1 MRVRNSRCLRALNSN
16 SAARATTRAPCPRVA
31 ASLSLAQCALAR
43 PLATPLAP
51 TPAAHSLLLAA
62 STQHPPFTVVIL
74 RNTFPTPWSTSTS
87 NKSSSTPSQALPRT
101 LFGPAATPSTSSMCP
116 ALPTSLSRS
125 TSATL
130 PPHLLLVAV
139 KTSLSVLS
147 RSRHDSRSSSS
158 KMESRQRQKTDLAR
172 PALTGYPCNLVVV
185 K

>member
-1 MRVRNSRCLRALNSN
+1 MRVRNSHYLRAPSSN

-62 STQHPPFTVVIL
+62 STQHPPSTVVTL
-74 RNTFPTPWSTSTS
+74 RNTFPTPSSTSTS
-87 NKSSSTPSQALPRT
+87 NKSSSTPSQVHPRT
-101 LFGPAATPSTSSMCP
+101 LFGPAATHSISSMCH
-116 ALPTSLSRS
+116 ALPTSPSRS

-130 PPHLLLVAV
+130 PPHPLLAAV
-139 KTSLSVLS
+139 KTSLSVRS

-158 KMESRQRQKTDLAR
+158 KI
-172 PALTGYPCNLVVV
+172 
-185 K
+185 